1 MRHVLIFAFALPLC
15 AQNPVTDAVK
25 ASYGRAKQNLIEAAA
40 AMPESGYAFKLTPAQ
55 RPFGEWIEHTAASAY
70 SSCSSMRGSPPPEA
84 VKALHGL
91 SAKADLERALKE
103 AFEYCDAAL
112 GEMTDRKATT
122 EITIGNRKLYPVTPM
137 IGIVASLNEHYGNMV
152 GYLRSK
158 GIVPPSSARNAQK
171 K

>member
-1 MRHVLIFAFALPLC
+1 
-15 AQNPVTDAVK
+15 
-25 ASYGRAKQNLIEAAA
+25 
-40 AMPESGYAFKLTPAQ
+40 
-55 RPFGEWIEHTAASAY
+55 
-70 SSCSSMRGSPPPEA
+70 
-84 VKALHGL
+84 
-91 SAKADLERALKE
+91 
-103 AFEYCDAAL
+103 L